1 MINVSKKTVIF
12 LVAMAAVIAAIAALA
27 SFSMVTVPTGHT
39 GVVVTF
45 GRVEDYVLDEGVHLK
60 LPWQTVIKMDNRA
73 QKEQLAFQAF
83 SSDIQQVDVSCAVNF
98 SVDRETSQNLY
109 RNVGVSYYETVMQ
122 PRIYESIKAVFAN
135 YSAENLIGKRS
146 VLSEEVMAILS
157 PEMKVYGIEIIN
169 VSIENIDFSDV
180 FTDAVESKQV
190 AEQSKLQAQIEQEQ
204 KTMEQN
210 AEAERKLIQIEA
222 EAEAAKIKADA
233 EAYAV
238 RVQAE
243 AEAEANQKLA
253 ASISELFNDY
263 KQIEKWNGELPQI
276 VSGDGTVLPIIDRK
290 SVV

>member
-276 VSGDGTVLPIIDRK
+276 VSGDGTVLPIIDMNK
-290 SVV
+290 NN